1 MIGMEMGKI
10 VVFDFKMMDCR
21 KCLFFNDYECNKN
34 FDGSL
39 KVMEFV
45 LVFDMVK
52 FLRDRGFKIFIII
65 MDDDFIIIFRMW
77 NNIDFNI
84 MKISD
89 KNYVWKNML
98 NVLYKF

>member
-1 MIGMEMGKI
+1 MGKI
-10 VVFDFKMMDCR
+10 VVFDFKMMDGR
-21 KCLFFNDYECNKN
+21 KCLFFNNYECNKN

-52 FLRDRGFKIFIII
+52 FLKDWFKIFKII
-65 MDDDFIIIFRMW
+65 MDDDLIIILRMW
-77 NNIDFNI
+77 NNIDFFI
-84 MKISD
+84 MKMSD

-98 NVLYKF
+98 NVLYMYKF

>member
-1 MIGMEMGKI
+1 MGKI

-21 KCLFFNDYECNKN
+21 KCLFFNDYEWNKN

-52 FLRDRGFKIFIII
+52 FLRDRGFKIFKII

-84 MKISD
+84 MKMSD

>member
-21 KCLFFNDYECNKN
+21 KCLFLNDYECNKN

-84 MKISD
+84 MKMSD